1 MKPAQSMI
9 LPLLLSA
16 SLWVPLGTVYTHLA
30 DPEIAFTQLGTVF
43 KQHSTTFK
51 QPATFKPS
59 EFQALNI
66 KLDYGT
72 SPEPQ
77 RISRREKIALKLT
90 QITKTT
96 TN

>member
-1 MKPAQSMI
+1 MI
-9 LPLLLSA
+9 FSLLLSA
-16 SLWVPLGTVYTHLA
+16 ALWLPLAGVYT
-30 DPEIAFTQLGTVF
+30 QLIQIKPLF
-43 KQHSTTFK
+43 KQHT
-51 QPATFKPS
+51 TFKPS

-77 RISRREKIALKLT
+77 RLSRREKIALKLT

>member
-1 MKPAQSMI
+1 MI
-9 LPLLLSA
+9 FPLLLSA
-16 SLWVPLGTVYTHLA
+16 ALWLPLGGVY
-30 DPEIAFTQLGTVF
+30 TQLGQLNPVF
-43 KQHSTTFK
+43 KQTNS
-51 QPATFKPS
+51 FKPS

-77 RISRREKIALKLT
+77 RLSRREKIALKLT

>member
-1 MKPAQSMI
+1 MI
-9 LPLLLSA
+9 LPIFLSA
-16 SLWVPLGTVYTHLA
+16 AFWLPLAGVYTQL
-30 DPEIAFTQLGTVF
+30 TQQGSVF
-43 KQHSTTFK
+43 KQTNM
-51 QPATFKPS
+51 FKPS

-77 RISRREKIALKLT
+77 RLSRREKIALKLT
-90 QITKTT
+90 QITKTI

>member
-1 MKPAQSMI
+1 MI
-9 LPLLLSA
+9 FPLFLSAAIWLPLA
-16 SLWVPLGTVYTHLA
+16 GVYTQL
-30 DPEIAFTQLGTVF
+30 TQQGVVI
-43 KQHSTTFK
+43 KQTN
-51 QPATFKPS
+51 TFKPS

-66 KLDYGT
+66 KLDYGN

-77 RISRREKIALKLT
+77 RLSRIEKIALKLT

>member
-1 MKPAQSMI
+1 MI
-9 LPLLLSA
+9 FPFLLSA
-16 SLWVPLGTVYTHLA
+16 AFWLPLGGVN
-30 DPEIAFTQLGTVF
+30 TQLGQLNPVF
-43 KQHSTTFK
+43 KQ
-51 QPATFKPS
+51 QVTFKPS

-77 RISRREKIALKLT
+77 RLSRREKIALKLT

>member
-1 MKPAQSMI
+1 MI
-9 LPLLLSA
+9 LPILLSA
-16 SLWVPLGTVYTHLA
+16 SLWLPLGTVYTHLA
-30 DPEIAFTQLGTVF
+30 APEIAFTQMGALFKHKGGMF
-43 KQHSTTFK
+43 KQTS
-51 QPATFKPS
+51 TFKPS

-77 RISRREKIALKLT
+77 RLSRREKIALKLT

>member
-1 MKPAQSMI
+1 MI
-9 LPLLLSA
+9 FPLLLSA
-16 SLWVPLGTVYTHLA
+16 ALWLPLAGVYT
-30 DPEIAFTQLGTVF
+30 QLCQLNQVF
-43 KQHSTTFK
+43 KQ
-51 QPATFKPS
+51 QVTFKPS

-77 RISRREKIALKLT
+77 RLSRREKIALKLT

>member
-1 MKPAQSMI
+1 MF
-9 LPLLLSA
+9 LPLLISA
-16 SLWVPLGTVYTHLA
+16 SIWVPLTGVYMQLA
-30 DPEIAFTQLGTVF
+30 EQFKVF
-43 KQHSTTFK
+43 KQ
-51 QPATFKPS
+51 PNMFKPS

-66 KLDYGT
+66 KLDYGH

-77 RISRREKIALKLT
+77 RLSRREKIALKLT

>member
-1 MKPAQSMI
+1 MI
-9 LPLLLSA
+9 LSFVLTALLWPPATFFYSELSEQIFMIR
-16 SLWVPLGTVYTHLA
+16 LTN
-30 DPEIAFTQLGTVF
+30 
-43 KQHSTTFK
+43 
-51 QPATFKPS
+51 TFKPS

-77 RISRREKIALKLT
+77 RLSRREKIALKLT

>member
-1 MKPAQSMI
+1 MI
-9 LPLLLSA
+9 FPLLLSA
-16 SLWVPLGTVYTHLA
+16 ALWLPLAGVYTQHN
-30 DPEIAFTQLGTVF
+30 QLNPMF
-43 KQHSTTFK
+43 KQ
-51 QPATFKPS
+51 QVTFKPS

-77 RISRREKIALKLT
+77 RLSRREKIALKLT

>member
-1 MKPAQSMI
+1 MI
-9 LPLLLSA
+9 IPLLLSA
-16 SLWVPLGTVYTHLA
+16 ALWLPLAGVY
-30 DPEIAFTQLGTVF
+30 TQLGQLNPVF
-43 KQHSTTFK
+43 KQ
-51 QPATFKPS
+51 QVTFKPS

-77 RISRREKIALKLT
+77 RLSRREKIALKLT

>member
-1 MKPAQSMI
+1 MI
-9 LPLLLSA
+9 LPLFLTAAFLL
-16 SLWVPLGTVYTHLA
+16 PLDGVYTQL
-30 DPEIAFTQLGTVF
+30 TQQSFVF
-43 KQHSTTFK
+43 QHPT
-51 QPATFKPS
+51 TFKPS

-77 RISRREKIALKLT
+77 RLSRREKIALKLT